1 MKHEPT
7 YSPSQSD
14 SSPSIHDESHAGGS
28 TPSGANSVPLVVSEP
43 IVSGA
48 DLAGPAVALP
58 QPPLVVIKQSVAFA
72 LSALLSP
79 YLVIPVGTVATV
91 ASVAYSRREW
101 LIWTLLSIFFSTVVP
116 ALYVLIQVWRG
127 KITDI
132 HVMEREQRGGPFL
145 VAILSSA
152 VGALVLRLL
161 GANVAIWGIGVVLSL
176 NGIVLFWISS
186 FWKISMHVAVL
197 SSTIL
202 AAVVMIQGVS
212 LWNLAWMVPAL
223 MWARVT
229 RQRHTI
235 WQGIGGCVVACA
247 LTSGILWVLY
257 SPYIASFWALVRSK
271 LY

>member
-1 MKHEPT
+1 M
-7 YSPSQSD
+7 Q
-14 SSPSIHDESHAGGS
+14 SSPPAPQDNSPQNPQLDQS
-28 TPSGANSVPLVVSEP
+28 TATSNTTAP
-43 IVSGA
+43 IPTVGDA
-48 DLAGPAVALP
+48 EALP
-58 QPPLVVIKQSVAFA
+58 QPPLVALKQSVAFA

-101 LIWTLLSIFFSTVVP
+101 LIWTMLSVFFSTGVP

-127 KITDI
+127 KITDL

-145 VAILSSA
+145 VAIFSSA
-152 VGALVLRLL
+152 VGAWVLRWL
-161 GANVAIWGIGVVLSL
+161 GADVAIWGIGVVLAI

-202 AAVVMIQGVS
+202 AAVVMIEGIS
-212 LWNLAWMVPAL
+212 LWNLVWMIPAL

-229 RQRHTI
+229 RKRHTI
-235 WQGIGGCVVACA
+235 LQGIGGCVVACT
-247 LTSGILWVLY
+247 LTSLILWALY
-257 SPYIASFWALVRSK
+257 SPHVVSVWQLFLQRIR
-271 LY
+271 